1 MKVKTMVA
9 LLAVAASASF
19 AAPALAGGTTVKLG
33 RTAAGQLLETNSG
46 MTLYMFT
53 RDGRNRDACL
63 TISGC
68 AQVWPPYTINGKP
81 TAGHGVK
88 SSLLGSIRI
97 SGGRHQVTYA
107 GHPLYGYVGD
117 STAGDTGYLG
127 FSSFGGTW
135 FGVSAAG
142 HAVR

>member
-1 MKVKTMVA
+1 MRVKTMVA

-19 AAPALAGGTTVKLG
+19 ATPAVAGGTTVKVG
-33 RTAAGQLLETNSG
+33 RTAAGQLLETSSG
-46 MTLYMFT
+46 PTLYMFT
-53 RDGRNRDACL
+53 RDGRNRDTCV

-68 AQVWPPYTINGKP
+68 AQVWPPFTVNGKP
-81 TAGHGVK
+81 TAGRGVK

-97 SGGRHQVTYA
+97 GGGHHQVTYA
-107 GHPLYGYVGD
+107 GHPLYLYAGD
-117 STAGDTGYLG
+117 SSAGDTGYLG

-142 HAVR
+142 QAVR